1 VTYNVSDAAGN
12 PATEVS
18 RTVNV
23 VAAPPV
29 DTIPPI
35 ITLLGTTPIDVVQG
49 ATYTDAGATAED
61 DTDGDITGNI
71 VTVNPV
77 DTNTPGTYIVTYNA
91 RDAAGNDAAEVSRT
105 VNVTA
110 VPEDDWYTISPD
122 GNVYTVGESSVTVDA
137 NSFTITVVNGI
148 IIFEEQS
155 SNDPKVYIELMSN
168 EKVITGYTE
177 GGVKKLTANSEFA
190 PGTKVSIV
198 AGSILIKTPVT
209 DNITL
214 RGL

>member
-1 VTYNVSDAAGN
+1 M
-12 PATEVS
+12 ATFGIGELIAVIQILCICS
-18 RTVNV
+18 LKRVERLPTSPWEKRT
-23 VAAPPV
+23 
-29 DTIPPI
+29 
-35 ITLLGTTPIDVVQG
+35 G
-49 ATYTDAGATAED
+49 
-61 DTDGDITGNI
+61 
-71 VTVNPV
+71 
-77 DTNTPGTYIVTYNA
+77 
-91 RDAAGNDAAEVSRT
+91 
-105 VNVTA
+105 
-110 VPEDDWYTISPD
+110 
-122 GNVYTVGESSVTVDA
+122 
-137 NSFTITVVNGI
+137 